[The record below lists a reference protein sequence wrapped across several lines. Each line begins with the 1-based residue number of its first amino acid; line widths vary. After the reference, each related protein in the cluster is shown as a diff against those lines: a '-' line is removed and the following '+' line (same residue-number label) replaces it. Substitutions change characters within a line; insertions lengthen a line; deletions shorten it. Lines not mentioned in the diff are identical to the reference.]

1 MFKNCYLTNVHLILI
16 NFQFSYLLCT
26 DRRGSQSTIRSS
38 VRYVGVGSRKLN
50 AETLKPDHH
59 KSEDELTSRPLPIPT
74 ESDLEEEEEEEEKK
88 IEALRR
94 SVSPPPL
101 PPPVMDLD
109 GGYSTIPNDVRN
121 DIVKG
126 SNNNILNS
134 SSMSQGL
141 LEQGYEFVQS
151 TSTSQ
156 LGSQNNGLNSSTA
169 VADPTYNIPRS
180 SRHGSH
186 TPVEYEVPVSSRP
199 NTPNM
204 STLGKPQG
212 TFNQGMKSAS
222 APHALTYDVP
232 PSRNRV
238 LVTGGNLQRS
248 PSPMGTYD
256 VPKNVSGGRLTPS
269 FMTSDNTYDMPR
281 NVSGGFQPPVIVTTP
296 PPGENPPNGVPH
308 IKTPDSVYDVPTSIS
323 AVNEYGYDVLPGR
336 SPIASGRVS
345 PTNPS
350 SSSIRTSTPP
360 IPPREQ
366 DNENMYD
373 NLSPVPMNGNLYDT
387 PRSVL
392 ASEENLV
399 VSAVGD
405 TKENAETDPNVP
417 VQNDLYDT
425 PRKVLSGEDP
435 VISNDDKNDDDDV
448 DEVFNVDDAALE
460 WKEGVN
466 WELPDP
472 PDDEISTSEGNS
484 NIPSSQ
490 EQSPKQKVENPY
502 SRVKRL
508 TGEDGVRTKVTVVDD
523 EPQVVEDPTSINHN

>member
-1 MFKNCYLTNVHLILI
+1 M
-16 NFQFSYLLCT
+16 
-26 DRRGSQSTIRSS
+26 
-38 VRYVGVGSRKLN
+38 
-50 AETLKPDHH
+50 
-59 KSEDELTSRPLPIPT
+59 PIPT
-74 ESDLEEEEEEEEKK
+74 ESDLEEEEEEEEMK

-126 SNNNILNS
+126 SNNNILQS

-156 LGSQNNGLNSSTA
+156 LGSQNTA
-169 VADPTYNIPRS
+169 ADPTYNIPRS
-180 SRHGSH
+180 SRGGSH

-204 STLGKPQG
+204 STLDKPHG

-238 LVTGGNLQRS
+238 LVTGGNVPRS

-256 VPKNVSGGRLTPS
+256 VPKNVSGQSLTPS
-269 FMTSDNTYDMPR
+269 NTYDMPR

-296 PPGENPPNGVPH
+296 PPGENPPNSVPYT
-308 IKTPDSVYDVPTSIS
+308 KTPDSMYDVPTSFS
-323 AVNEYGYDVLPGR
+323 AVNESGYDVLPGR

-350 SSSIRTSTPP
+350 SSSVRTSTPP
-360 IPPREQ
+360 IPPRDQ

-399 VSAVGD
+399 TSEVGV
-405 TKENAETDPNVP
+405 TKDNTGPDPKVP

-425 PRKVLSGEDP
+425 PRKVLNGEDP
-435 VISNDDKNDDDDV
+435 VVSNEDKNDDDDDV
-448 DEVFNVDDAALE
+448 DEVFDVDDAALE

-472 PDDEISTSEGNS
+472 PDDEISTSEGVNEDNS
-484 NIPSSQ
+484 NIPSSP
-490 EQSPKQKVENPY
+490 ERSPKQNVENPY
-502 SRVKRL
+502 SRVKRM

-523 EPQVVEDPTSINHN
+523 EPQVVEVPTPIDHN